1 MSKVAAYLRGHISGE
16 VSTRLDVRE
25 AMSTDMGV
33 MKIRPELVVYPRTT
47 NDIRKI
53 ARFTWQLAEKGH
65 LLPITVRGAGTDTTG
80 AAIGKGV
87 AVVTV
92 AHMNKI
98 FEYDAKQKLVRLQP
112 GATIDAL
119 NQSLALHGTAV
130 MPLFGSKGFGTIGG
144 AVASGVAGALA
155 GKYGTIDGT
164 IDQLE
169 VVLANG
175 DVMQTSR
182 ISKREL
188 NRRKGVQGLEG
199 DIYRGIDG
207 IIEENAELLDTLRA
221 NDAVGYNTI
230 ADVKQKDGSF
240 DLTPLFIGSQ
250 GTLGII
256 SELIVRAEYRSLAM
270 GVAVLVFDSGN
281 AARDALDD
289 ICKNA
294 PALVDYFDASL
305 FEAATTHGKVYDF
318 YAKAKEKLTPESV
331 VIVGFDEFN
340 ERQRQKQLKRIQKIF
355 GTNEHVY
362 LATADREASED
373 ILSALDVIH
382 YTSLPDR
389 NEMTAPHIFSGFHVP
404 TGRLED
410 FTSALQQLGHKMH
423 TELPMAGHVITN
435 TYTIYPTFDLRKV
448 SDKQK
453 ILKLMDELTALVYAH
468 GGTMVA
474 EGGEGRLKA
483 RSIYAQLDQKLVK
496 LYADI
501 KKVCDP
507 HGTLNPGVKDTVD
520 LRQLADQLRD
530 DPSVGSVARWGLH
543 G

>member
-53 ARFTWQLAEKGH
+53 ARFSWQLAEKGH
-65 LLPITVRGAGTDTTG
+65 ILPITVRGGGTDTSG
-80 AAIGKGV
+80 ASIGKGV

-92 AHMNKI
+92 AHMNHI
-98 FEYDAKQKLVRLQP
+98 FEYDIKQKLMRLQP
-112 GATIDAL
+112 GVTIDAVS
-119 NQSLALHGTAV
+119 QALALHGTAI
-130 MPLFGSKGFGTIGG
+130 MPLYGSKGFGTIAG
-144 AVASGVAGALA
+144 AVASGVAGPLA
-155 GKYGTIDGT
+155 GKYGTIDGVV
-164 IDQLE
+164 DQLE

-175 DVMQTSR
+175 DVIQTGR
-182 ISKREL
+182 INKREL

-199 DIYRGIDG
+199 DLYRGIDG
-207 IIEENAELLDTLRA
+207 LIEENADLLDTLRA

-240 DLTPLFIGSQ
+240 DLTPLFVGSQ

-256 SELIVRAEYRSLAM
+256 SELIIKAEYRSLGM

-289 ICKNA
+289 ICKLS
-294 PALVDYFDASL
+294 PALVDYFDAAL
-305 FEAATTHGKVYDF
+305 FETAISHGKAYDF
-318 YAKAKEKLTPESV
+318 YTKAKEKLTPASV

-340 ERQRQKQLKRIQKIF
+340 ERQRQKQLKRIQKLF
-355 GTNEHVY
+355 GTDEHTYVSTAEHEM
-362 LATADREASED
+362 ATE
-373 ILSALDVIH
+373 ILSALEVAH

-389 NEMTAPHIFSGFHVP
+389 NEMTAPHIFGGFHVP

-410 FTSALQQLGHKMH
+410 FTAALNQLAHKDH
-423 TELPMAGHVITN
+423 ATLPMAGHVITN
-435 TYTIYPTFDLRKV
+435 TYSVYPTFDLKKV

-453 ILKLMDELTALVYAH
+453 ILRLMDELTKLVYAH
-468 GGTMVA
+468 GGTMVT

-483 RSIYAQLDQKLVK
+483 RSIYAQLDEKLVK

-507 HGTLNPGVKDTVD
+507 HGILNPGVKESID
-520 LRQLADQLRD
+520 LRQLADQLSD
-530 DPSVGSVARWGLH
+530 DSSVGAVARWGLH

>member
-53 ARFTWQLAEKGH
+53 VRFSWQLAEKGH
-65 LLPITVRGAGTDTTG
+65 ILPVTVRGGGTDTTG
-80 AAIGKGV
+80 ASIGKGV
-87 AVVTV
+87 SVVTL
-92 AHMNKI
+92 AHMNGI
-98 FEYDAKQKLVRLQP
+98 FEYDVKQKLARLQP

-119 NQSLALHGTAV
+119 SQSLALHGTAI
-130 MPLFGSKGFGTIGG
+130 MPLYGSKGFGTIGG

-155 GKYGTIDGT
+155 GKYGTIDDAV
-164 IDQLE
+164 DQLE

-175 DVMQTSR
+175 DVIQTGR

-207 IIEENAELLDTLRA
+207 IIEENAELLDTLKA

-256 SELIVRAEYRSLAM
+256 SEMIVKAEFRSLHMA
-270 GVAVLVFDSGN
+270 VATLVFDNGD

-289 ICKNA
+289 ICKLS
-294 PALVDYFDASL
+294 PALVEYFDAAL
-305 FEAATTHGKVYDF
+305 FETAIAHGKVYDF
-318 YAKAKEKLTPESV
+318 YTKAKEKISPASV

-340 ERQRQKQLKRIQKIF
+340 ERHRQKQLKRIQKQF
-355 GTNEHVY
+355 AMSDHVAVTVADNE
-362 LATADREASED
+362 AAED
-373 ILSALDVIH
+373 ILTALDVAH
-382 YTSLPDR
+382 YTTLPDR
-389 NEMTAPHIFSGFHVP
+389 NEMIAPHIFNSFHVP
-404 TGRLED
+404 TARLED
-410 FTSALQQLGHKMH
+410 FTTALQQLAHKDH
-423 TELPMAGHVITN
+423 TSLPLAGHVITN
-435 TYTIYPTFDLRKV
+435 TYSVYPTVELRKI

-453 ILKLMDELTALVYAH
+453 ILRLMDDLTKLVYAH
-468 GGTMVA
+468 GGTMIA
-474 EGGEGRLKA
+474 EGGEGRLKG
-483 RSIYAQLDQKLVK
+483 RSIYPNLDEKLVQM
-496 LYADI
+496 YRDI

-507 HGTLNPGVKDTVD
+507 HGILNPGVKEVAEV
-520 LRQLADQLRD
+520 RQLADALRD
-530 DPSVGSVARWGLH
+530 DSAIASVARWGL
-543 G
+543 